1 MMKSLEK
8 LQIEDIEKLI
18 IFADEVLN
26 QCRYFIT
33 NYDEYGIA
41 LWERFEDEEQML
53 EVFRN
58 RLKEDG
64 ELSILL
70 NKLVKEKVDIE
81 RALADTAEEIL
92 VRLQPITGRILGMF
106 RNGIDD
112 MNYCV
117 DDSVSDEY
125 LLSLFA
131 MRVRDLRILL
141 AAQRDFGK
149 EKQDVKNKDSG
160 NM

>member
-1 MMKSLEK
+1 MEK

-18 IFADEVLN
+18 IFTDEVLN
-26 QCRYFIT
+26 QCRYFIM
-33 NYDEYGIA
+33 NYDENGISI
-41 LWERFEDEEQML
+41 WQQFEDEEQML
-53 EVFRN
+53 EVFGN
-58 RLKEDG
+58 RIMEEP

-70 NKLVKEKVDIE
+70 NKLVREKIDIE
-81 RALADTAEEIL
+81 RALTDTAGEIL

-106 RNGIDD
+106 RNGISD

-141 AAQRDFGK
+141 AAQRNFGK
-149 EKQDVKNKDSG
+149 ENVDGKNKDSG